1 VTGAGATD
9 VADAAPQL
17 AALVLI
23 VAAFAGAAVAARRR
37 LARGLSLVPSRPHA
51 AVPWQGGDVALAVVI
66 YLLAAVL
73 VAKVVGPGAPLA
85 TRIVGNVVSSLVA
98 VAAVAGW
105 LRVQGADARALGFV
119 GDGWRAD
126 VGLAVGSVGLV
137 LLPLLTFAA
146 VLDRLVPY
154 EHPIVDFLDGRRDP
168 LAVVVVIVS
177 AIVVA
182 PLAEE
187 FFFRRVL
194 QGWLEKRLPDDPVG
208 PVLVPAIAFAA
219 AHAGQGLAWVAL
231 VPLAIVLGVIARRT
245 GSIVPCILLHAL
257 FNAVS
262 VGLLLLQPDRP
273 PTEGG

>member
-1 VTGAGATD
+1 
-9 VADAAPQL
+9 
-17 AALVLI
+17 
-23 VAAFAGAAVAARRR
+23 
-37 LARGLSLVPSRPHA
+37 
-51 AVPWQGGDVALAVVI
+51 VALSVVI
-66 YLLAAVL
+66 YLLATVL

-85 TRIVGNVVSSLVA
+85 TRIVGNIVSSLVA
-98 VAAVAGW
+98 VAAVSGW

-119 GDGWRAD
+119 GEGWRAD
-126 VGLAVGSVGLV
+126 FGVALGGVGLV
-137 LLPLLTFAA
+137 LLPLLAFAA

-168 LAVVVVIVS
+168 FAVVVVIVS
-177 AIVVA
+177 AVVVA

-194 QGWLEKRLPDDPVG
+194 QGWLEKRLPDDPVA

-245 GSIVPCILLHAL
+245 GSIVPCILLHAF

-262 VGLLLLQPDRP
+262 VGLLLLQPGPSAEAGQRPAAMVSSRTMRRMSAQETLGVSFDRP
-273 PTEGG
+273 RGQRPSMALLTGSETNRSGIAGRPSRE

>member
-1 VTGAGATD
+1 
-9 VADAAPQL
+9 
-17 AALVLI
+17 
-23 VAAFAGAAVAARRR
+23 
-37 LARGLSLVPSRPHA
+37 
-51 AVPWQGGDVALAVVI
+51 VALAVVI
-66 YLLAAVL
+66 YLLAAVIVSKL
-73 VAKVVGPGAPLA
+73 VGPEASLSA
-85 TRIVGNVVSSLVA
+85 RIVGNVVSSLVA

-168 LAVVVVIVS
+168 VAVAVVIVS

-187 FFFRRVL
+187 FFFRRVF

-208 PVLVPAIAFAA
+208 PVFVPALAFAA

-231 VPLAIVLGVIARRT
+231 VPLALVLGVIARRT

-262 VGLLLLQPDRP
+262 VGLLLLQPGP
-273 PTEGG
+273 PAEAG